1 MDLTALVQQGATA
14 PAALIA
20 AALVLGALHALEPG
34 HAKTMMAAFIIAV
47 RGTVGQAVL
56 LGLCAAFSHTL
67 IVWLLALLGLAW
79 GDRLIAERFEPW
91 FMIAAG
97 VIVLVIAAVTLW
109 RAMAAARRHAGPHH
123 AHHHHDHHHDHE
135 HAHPHGH
142 SHDHDRDHDHE
153 HSHDHDHDHDHHHG
167 HHHDHGHVHAGG
179 EDSHARAHAAAI
191 ERTFKGGRATTWQ
204 IVTFGLG
211 GGLIPCAAAVT
222 VLLVCLQIDRFW
234 LGVGLVAAFS
244 AGLALTLVAV
254 GVATALG
261 LAAARSRTS
270 KFDALFARAPYLSAA
285 LIAVVGLIMLGS
297 GVSHLTGHG

>member
-1 MDLTALVQQGATA
+1 MDLTALIQQGVTA
-14 PAALIA
+14 PAALLA
-20 AALVLGALHALEPG
+20 AALFLGTLHALEPG

-67 IVWLLALLGLAW
+67 VVWLLALLGLAW

-97 VIVLVIAAVTLW
+97 AIVLVIAAVTLW
-109 RAMAAARRHAGPHH
+109 RAQRVSRRHAV
-123 AHHHHDHHHDHE
+123 AHHDHHHH
-135 HAHPHGH
+135 HG
-142 SHDHDRDHDHE
+142 
-153 HSHDHDHDHDHHHG
+153 HDHDHHQHG
-167 HHHDHGHVHAGG
+167 HHHEHGDG
-179 EDSHARAHAAAI
+179 EDSHARAHAAVI

-270 KFDALFARAPYLSAA
+270 WLDGLFARVPYLSAA

>member
-1 MDLTALVQQGATA
+1 MDLSGLVQQGATA

-20 AALVLGALHALEPG
+20 AALILGALHALEPG

-67 IVWLLALLGLAW
+67 VVWLLALLGLAW
-79 GDRLIAERFEPW
+79 GDSLIAERFEPW
-91 FMIAAG
+91 FMIGAG
-97 VIVLVIAAVTLW
+97 VIVLIIAAVTMW
-109 RAMAAARRHAGPHH
+109 RAMRASRRHAGVHHDHHHHDHDH
-123 AHHHHDHHHDHE
+123 AHPHDHDHHHDH
-135 HAHPHGH
+135 G
-142 SHDHDRDHDHE
+142 
-153 HSHDHDHDHDHHHG
+153 
-167 HHHDHGHVHAGG
+167 HDHGHTHDGD

-191 ERTFKGGRATTWQ
+191 ERTFKDGRATTWQ

-254 GVATALG
+254 GVVTALG
-261 LAAARSRTS
+261 LAAARSRTAR
-270 KFDALFARAPYLSAA
+270 FDALFARAPYLSAA

>member
-1 MDLTALVQQGATA
+1 MDLTSLVQQGATT
-14 PAALIA
+14 PAALLA

-47 RGTVGQAVL
+47 RGTVGQALL

-67 IVWLLALLGLAW
+67 VVWLLALLGLAW

-91 FMIAAG
+91 FMIGAG
-97 VIVLVIAAVTLW
+97 VVVLVIAAVTMW
-109 RAMAAARRHAGPHH
+109 RATRASRRHAE
-123 AHHHHDHHHDHE
+123 AHHGHQHHDHD
-135 HAHPHGH
+135 HAHPH
-142 SHDHDRDHDHE
+142 DHDHA
-153 HSHDHDHDHDHHHG
+153 HDGD
-167 HHHDHGHVHAGG
+167 
-179 EDSHARAHAAAI
+179 EDSHAHAHAAAI

-211 GGLIPCAAAVT
+211 GGLIPCAAAIT

-254 GVATALG
+254 GVVTALG

-270 KFDALFARAPYLSAA
+270 RFDALFARAPYLSAA

-297 GVSHLTGHG
+297 GFSHLAGHG